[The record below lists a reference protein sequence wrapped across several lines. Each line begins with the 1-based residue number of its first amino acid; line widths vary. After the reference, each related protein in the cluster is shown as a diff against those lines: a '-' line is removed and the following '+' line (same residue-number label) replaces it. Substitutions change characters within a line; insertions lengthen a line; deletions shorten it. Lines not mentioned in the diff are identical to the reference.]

1 MNQIKKNGFLHIL
14 ATYSCDKRNM
24 FGAKYFGG
32 ELLEMSLNH
41 LWSNKSFLFTR
52 RLLDR
57 KVIKKLS
64 YSQQLRQQDLNQL
77 CYGYVFRTDTYV
89 IKYIKQ

>member
-1 MNQIKKNGFLHIL
+1 MNQIKKNGFLFVL
-14 ATYSCDKRNM
+14 GTYNCDKFNIVD
-24 FGAKYFGG
+24 AKYFGG

-77 CYGYVFRTDTYV
+77 CAGYVFERDIYV